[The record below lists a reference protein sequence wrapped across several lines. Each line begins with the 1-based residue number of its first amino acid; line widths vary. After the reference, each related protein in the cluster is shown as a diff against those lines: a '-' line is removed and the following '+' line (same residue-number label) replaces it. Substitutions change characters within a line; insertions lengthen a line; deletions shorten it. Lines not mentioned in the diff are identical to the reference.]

1 MRTGVRVLAVVA
13 VLAACQ
19 PAQERTS
26 QAAQPRRATV
36 AAAVEAP
43 PAAYPIATVDRLRIV
58 LPWSGRALRE
68 PRIDVKSPN
77 GRLYAQLPVTVE
89 TDAAGGTATAVLE
102 VRGTNIDGYR
112 MVGTWRFVLV
122 DGAGPPL
129 ATQAIDLH

>member
-1 MRTGVRVLAVVA
+1 VLAVVG

-26 QAAQPRRATV
+26 QAAQPRRAPA
-36 AAAVEAP
+36 AAAVEA

-58 LPWSGRALRE
+58 LPFTGRALRE
-68 PRIDVKSPN
+68 PRIDVKAPH

-89 TDAAGGTATAVLE
+89 TDAAGGGTATAVLE